1 VLSRRHDVGGFRA
14 GVIALGFT
22 DPAHFSR
29 LFKATYGYNAAALT
43 DSHLHERSRCPP
55 PGSVKMVAHELQK
68 GDHMEQTVEAMSAI
82 PGRMYDAWNRGDVAG
97 FFADFAEDA
106 LFAELEGTIY
116 RGRAEMIAA
125 HEKLFATVLKG
136 SRLVRGEVS
145 FARIISPGTGVV
157 HGRVGILMPGEEDP
171 PSTRFSMQ
179 HFVTVWRN
187 DRWLVVALEN
197 ARILSLESMAALES
211 LTAG

>member
-1 VLSRRHDVGGFRA
+1 
-14 GVIALGFT
+14 
-22 DPAHFSR
+22 
-29 LFKATYGYNAAALT
+29 
-43 DSHLHERSRCPP
+43 
-55 PGSVKMVAHELQK
+55 MVAQASQK
-68 GDHMEQTVEAMSAI
+68 GDHMEQSVEAMSAI

-116 RGRAEMIAA
+116 RSRAEMVAA
-125 HEKLFATVLKG
+125 HEELFATVLKG
-136 SRLVRGEVS
+136 SRLVRGEVP
-145 FARIISPGTGVV
+145 FARIISPGVGVV
-157 HGRVGILMPGEEDP
+157 HGRVGILMPGEEEP

-179 HFVTVWRN
+179 LFVTVWRN

-211 LTAG
+211 LAAR